1 MSTIITDRRAYQN
14 DYVRK
19 GVWETAPRHVTSSAG
34 SALCYVERGEN
45 IPGWKQRKAAGLGV
59 TTGLTGVSTVLKKRK
74 VLTYHQTGINSWKG
88 YNAFLTGFHP
98 LPALPWAQNVSS
110 DWSITAKALND
121 AARDIHEQI
130 SAARSVF
137 NGPTF
142 IAELHEVIQ
151 LFRKPV
157 ETIFGETMH
166 FGREVVKLKNKLD
179 GVKHVSSRYAQRD
192 YLGQLSD
199 AYLKYKF
206 AVGPL
211 GKDLGD
217 YAIAIDQLA
226 NTLGSRTAV
235 RLDAT
240 SQEFEPVDEIVHGVP
255 DATYATQRVFRT
267 KIADV
272 RLHGSYRP
280 RSDLS
285 AFSRFGFNLPDVMMT
300 AWEVIPWS
308 FILEY
313 FTNIRDVLQAQV
325 QSNADVAWL
334 ELGTK
339 QTFEVEGA
347 SVRALVTGA
356 DVSSWYATASGGA
369 FRAQKVGVNRRST
382 PLPGV
387 DFAFSSPPS
396 KGKLLNVAALATLAA
411 RGKPNWNVS
420 AG

>member
-34 SALCYVERGEN
+34 SALCYVERGES
-45 IPGWKQRKAAGLGV
+45 IPGWKQRKAAGLSV

-88 YNAFLTGFHP
+88 YNAYLSGFHP
-98 LPALPWAQNVSS
+98 LPALPWAQNVSA

-121 AARDIHEQI
+121 AAMDIHEQI

-157 ETIFGETMH
+157 QTLFGETMH
-166 FGREVVKLKNKLD
+166 FGREVVRLKNKLEK
-179 GVKHVSSRYAQRD
+179 VKHIKSQYVQRD
-192 YLGQLSD
+192 YAGQLSD

-206 AVGPL
+206 GVEPL

-226 NTLGSRTAV
+226 NTLGSRTSV
-235 RLDAT
+235 RLDARA
-240 SQEFEPVDEIVHGVP
+240 QVFEPVDEVVYGVP

-267 KIADV
+267 KVADV

-280 RSDLS
+280 RPDLS
-285 AFSRFGFNLPDVMMT
+285 AYSRFGFNLPDLVIT
-300 AWEVIPWS
+300 AWEVLPWS
-308 FILEY
+308 FILDY
-313 FTNIRDVLQAQV
+313 FLNVEAVLRAQV
-325 QSNADVAWL
+325 QSTADVSWL

-347 SVRALVTGA
+347 PVRALVTGA
-356 DVSSWYATASGGA
+356 DVSSWVATASGGA
-369 FRAQKVGVNRRST
+369 FRAQKIGVNRRST
-382 PLPGV
+382 TIPRV
-387 DFAFSSPPS
+387 TFAFMSPPS
-396 KGKLLNVAALATLAA
+396 KGKQLNVAALAVLAS